1 MKKYVRN
8 FLVSFATASMIAVG
22 GASAAEMTVAT
33 ASMPRS
39 LANPLGDASHSGRW
53 LFQLAFDPVTYGA
66 DTGTV
71 PGLAVSWKNISPTT
85 WELKVRQ
92 GVTFHDGKA
101 LHASDI
107 ADLINWLNTDEG
119 KAKGIN
125 TLRNMSN
132 IIAARVI
139 DDATLEVSTKTP
151 DPMVP
156 QLLGGLYVVNM
167 KLFND
172 VGYDGITTNPIGTG
186 AYKSVSWQKDVIE
199 VTPHTAGWRVGKID
213 KLVVRELPEVAA
225 RMSAFESK
233 QVDLAIEVSPETRS
247 RVEAAGGKLVV
258 SSTPQNIN
266 LMFFQ
271 NRPGTPLHDVRVRQA
286 LNYAVNKQ
294 AFVDAILG
302 GLSVPAGQPAART
315 VNGYNPDVAAYPYDP
330 AKARQLLAE
339 AGYGDG
345 LELLAEAVVNVA
357 ERREIYS
364 QVALDAAKVGVKI
377 TINEITL
384 PDLIG
389 KVRDS
394 TKMAPL
400 FGFNYGSE
408 PTMDVMRSINALH
421 SCNTATKWTCFPE
434 IEPTIKAA
442 NEEFDENKRR
452 EMLKQINKHYHDQ
465 ASAIFLYEEVQ
476 IDAVSNKVSGY
487 APKNRVINWHDL
499 SIGG

>member
-1 MKKYVRN
+1 MKNYLKKASVAAVSATM
-8 FLVSFATASMIAVG
+8 LVSGSAV
-22 GASAAEMTVAT
+22 AADMTVAT

-53 LFQLAFDPVTYGA
+53 LFQLAFDPVTYG
-66 DTGTV
+66 TSVGTE
-71 PGLAVSWKNISPTT
+71 PGLAVSWKNTSPTT
-85 WELKVRQ
+85 WELKIRRDAV
-92 GVTFHDGKA
+92 FHDGKP
-101 LHASDI
+101 LHSSDI
-107 ADLINWLNTDEG
+107 AELINWLNTDEG

-132 IIAARVI
+132 IIAGRVI
-139 DDATLEVSTKTP
+139 DDETFEVTTRTP

-156 QLLGGLYVVNM
+156 PLLGGLYVVNM
-167 KLFND
+167 KLMND
-172 VGYDGITTNPIGTG
+172 LGYDGITTKPIGTG
-186 AYKSVSWQKDVIE
+186 PYKSIKWEKDIIE
-199 VTPHTAGWRVGKID
+199 VEPHSAGWRQGKVGH
-213 KLVVRELPEVAA
+213 LVVRALPEVAA
-225 RMSAFESK
+225 RLSAFESQ
-233 QVDLAIEVSPETRS
+233 QVDLAFEVSPEARS
-247 RVEAAGGKLVV
+247 RIEAADGKLIV

-286 LNYAVNKQ
+286 LNYAVDKQ

-302 GLSVPAGQPAART
+302 GLTVPAGQPAARS
-315 VNGYNPDVAAYPYDP
+315 VNGYNPNVDPYPYDP
-330 AKARQLLAE
+330 VKARQLLAE
-339 AGYGDG
+339 AGYGNG
-345 LELLAEAVVNVA
+345 LELKAEAVVNVA
-357 ERREIYS
+357 ERREIYT
-364 QVALDAAKVGVKI
+364 QVALDAAKVGVQI

-408 PTMDVMRSINALH
+408 PTMDVMRSLNALH
-421 SCNTATKWTCFPE
+421 SCNTGTKWTCFPE

-442 NEEFDENKRR
+442 NEEFDEGKRR
-452 EMLKQINKHYHDQ
+452 SMLMEINKYYHDH

-476 IDAVSNKVSGY
+476 IDAVSNRVNGY
-487 APKNRVINWHDL
+487 APNNRIINWSDI
-499 SIGG
+499 SIDG

>member
-8 FLVSFATASMIAVG
+8 FLVPFATASMIAVG

-156 QLLGGLYVVNM
+156 PLLGGLYVVNM

>member
-1 MKKYVRN
+1 MRKYLFNV
-8 FLVSFATASMIAVG
+8 LMPFAAASMITVG

-66 DTGTV
+66 DSGTV
-71 PGLAVSWKNISPTT
+71 PGLAVSWKNTSPTT

-132 IIAARVI
+132 IVAARVI

-156 QLLGGLYVVNM
+156 PLLGGLYVLNM

-172 VGYDGITTNPIGTG
+172 LGYDGITTQPVGTG
-186 AYKSVSWQKDVIE
+186 AYKSVKWEKDIIE
-199 VTPHTAGWRVGKID
+199 VEPHASGWRPGKID
-213 KLVVRELPEVAA
+213 KLIVRSLPEVAA

-233 QVDLAIEVSPETRS
+233 QVDLAFEVSPETRS
-247 RVEAAGGKLVV
+247 RIEAAGGKLVV

-302 GLSVPAGQPAART
+302 GLTVPAGQPAARA
-315 VNGYNPDVAAYPYDP
+315 VNGYNSDVAAYPYDP
-330 AKARQLLAE
+330 DKARQLLAE
-339 AGYGDG
+339 AGYGNG

-357 ERREIYS
+357 ERREIYT

-421 SCNTATKWTCFPE
+421 SCETATKWTCFPE
-434 IEPTIKAA
+434 IQPTIKAA

-452 EMLKQINKHYHDQ
+452 EMLKQINKHYHDN

-487 APKNRVINWHDL
+487 APLNRVINWHDL
-499 SIGG
+499 TIGG